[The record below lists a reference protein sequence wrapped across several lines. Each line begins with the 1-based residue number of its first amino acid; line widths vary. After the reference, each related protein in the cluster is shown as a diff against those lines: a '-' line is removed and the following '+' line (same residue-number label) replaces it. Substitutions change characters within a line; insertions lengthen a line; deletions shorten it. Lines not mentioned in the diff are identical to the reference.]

1 MTVHILSSSL
11 RYESTN
17 ILRMRWPL
25 AQGDVMLVKHWMTTS
40 ALTVHEDI
48 SLMKASRLMKEHHVK
63 HLPVLRKDRLV
74 GIISDRD
81 IKEAQP
87 SKATL
92 LDVHELHYL
101 LDRIKAKDV
110 MTAKPYSTSAG
121 EIVERAA
128 NLMLEHD
135 ISALPVVNEEGELD
149 GIVTRGDLFHAMIA
163 ISGIKQA
170 QLQFGAQ
177 VKDRA
182 GAVKELTDLI
192 RMHGGRVVSITTHH
206 EDEPDGFLH
215 IYIRCKEIE
224 NEESLFAELE
234 VKAKVLY
241 RAHYKLD

>member
-1 MTVHILSSSL
+1 
-11 RYESTN
+11 
-17 ILRMRWPL
+17 
-25 AQGDVMLVKHWMTTS
+25 MLVKHWMTTKVI
-40 ALTVHEDI
+40 TVNEDT
-48 SLMKASRLMKEHHVK
+48 SLMKASRLTKEHRVK
-63 HLPVLRKDRLV
+63 HLPVLRIDRLV

-92 LDVHELHYL
+92 LDVHELYYL
-101 LDRIKAKDV
+101 LDKIEVKDV
-110 MTAKPYSTSAG
+110 MTGKPYTTSAG

-149 GIVTRGDLFHAMIA
+149 GIVAKGDLFHAMIA
-163 ISGIKQA
+163 ISGNKQA

-177 VKDRA
+177 IKDRP
-182 GAVKELTDLI
+182 GAVKEVTDLI
-192 RMHGGRVVSITTHH
+192 RVHGGRVVSITTHH
-206 EDEPDGFLH
+206 EDATDGLLN

-224 NEESLFAELE
+224 NEQALFAGLE
-234 VKAKVLY
+234 TKVKVLY